1 MKKLAAL
8 MISFLLLLVCNG
20 CVEPKELVD
29 EKDTSRWVV
38 EFVCSEESNL
48 TNNKLKI
55 SLEELTQKWKSGK
68 PLTISFQWYDF
79 LEDKVKQDLDFR
91 LDPEL
96 RLWYMNN
103 EGKLVDPNTLGNDKY
118 YILMSSRYEITDG
131 ERHQATKV
139 LFPGLYEG
147 EYYITINNPD
157 VPVGPYIGEGII
169 VNYFV
174 GNIYE

>member
-29 EKDTSRWVV
+29 EKDTSRWIV
-38 EFVCSEESNL
+38 EFVCSEDSDL
-48 TNNKLKI
+48 TNNRLKI

-68 PLTISFQWYDF
+68 PLTISFQWYDSF
-79 LEDKVKQDLDFR
+79 VDKEKQDLDFR

-118 YILMSSRYEITDG
+118 YILMNKKRLIEDDREILTG
-131 ERHQATKV
+131 KILA
-139 LFPGLYEG
+139 PGLYRT

-157 VPVGPYIGEGII
+157 VCVGPYIGEGFI